1 MRAALV
7 ALGAL
12 ALAGPAAAHRMN
24 NAVSVI
30 EERPAGQ
37 LQITHRLYA
46 HDLEHALD
54 LPAVAADYFDSP
66 EGQRLLGRYVADR
79 FVLAR
84 PDGRPLPLRYVGA
97 ETERDLVLV
106 YFEGPLP
113 RGLTGLKID
122 SNVLMDL
129 NPDPANLV
137 NVRAGGANVSVRFV
151 SETSARDVPF
161 PRAAR

>member
-1 MRAALV
+1 MRAVFAAL
-7 ALGAL
+7 AAL

-24 NAVSVI
+24 AATSVI

-37 LQITHRLYA
+37 LQITHRIYA

-79 FVLAR
+79 FLVAR

-106 YFEGPLP
+106 YFEGRLP
-113 RGLTGLKID
+113 QGLRGLKID
-122 SNVLMDL
+122 SDILMDL
-129 NPDPANLV
+129 NPDQANLV
-137 NVRAGGANVSVRFV
+137 NLRAGGTQLSLRF
-151 SETSARDVPF
+151 TAGTGPRDAPF
-161 PRAAR
+161 PRPTR